1 MDRRKLREELLEA
14 TEIGDEAGAEEE
26 ARAPIDD
33 YVAREG
39 ATTGARARIIRYT
52 TSSTRLVLVGE
63 VFEPRKPD

>member
-14 TEIGDEAGAEEE
+14 TEIGDEAGDEEE

-33 YVAREG
+33 DVAREG
-39 ATTGARARIIRYT
+39 ATTGARARIMRST
-52 TSSTRLVLVGE
+52 STRLVLVGE